1 MDRSIQ
7 HYLRHIKSDL
17 PAGFVVFLVALP
29 LCLGIALASGA
40 LCLPGWSQALSE
52 ALWCPG

>member
-29 LCLGIALASGA
+29 LCLGIALASA
-40 LCLPGWSQALSE
+40 PRCLPDWFQALSE
-52 ALWCPG
+52 DWWCPG